1 MTKIQIDAA
10 IYADVKAGI
19 MTKTAIAKKYGTSTR
34 SVGRAVERH
43 EKRMADKSL
52 QQTVSLAVIK
62 KPIVREP
69 TIKNSEIQDGD
80 TVLLSPESQ
89 WVGFAGDANPMG
101 VEGEVQFIEGVNDS
115 FKVLWSNGRTNVY
128 FTVDSDFTLVKRA
141 FEEQEVEQQKT
152 IYFDKTSNS
161 ELVVGDVVMLSEH
174 SNWPVEESNPRG
186 VKGVIDEHEEGSP
199 WIHVQWSN
207 KSHNAYRSG
216 DNDLI
221 LLERDGKIVKP
232 TSEKPANDIPALQA
246 DDEVEIEVAESSLMD
261 ALKSGDRVE
270 YVLTGDSVILT
281 MNNETE
287 IVDSTHPNYKAI
299 REAIF
304 NEDFKAAFELM
315 NIRKAIETFT
325 QGNIRIEGEKLFYG
339 EMQVKTELADKI
351 IQLMQKGDDGFQR
364 LIKFFELLMQ
374 NPSRSSVEQLWG
386 FVCHNDV
393 EIDEDG
399 YLIGWKKVQS
409 KGNNLF
415 DSRTGKV
422 PNNVGCVVEMPRW
435 MVDDRR
441 SVTCSQGL
449 HVGAWDYV
457 RSFSGNVI
465 TKVRM
470 SPADVVSVPDDY
482 DDMKVRTSKY
492 EVVGLVNSSR
502 QDIPN
507 TYEYKRQHVM
517 VGSAGEILGIKD
529 IQ

>member
-52 QQTVSLAVIK
+52 QQTVSLAIIK
-62 KPIVREP
+62 RPA
-69 TIKNSEIQDGD
+69 
-80 TVLLSPESQ
+80 L
-89 WVGFAGDANPMG
+89 
-101 VEGEVQFIEGVNDS
+101 
-115 FKVLWSNGRTNVY
+115 
-128 FTVDSDFTLVKRA
+128 
-141 FEEQEVEQQKT
+141 QEVEQKQEF
-152 IYFDKTSNS
+152 IYIDKTSNS

-174 SNWPVEESNPRG
+174 SNWPVEESNPRE

-315 NIRKAIETFT
+315 NIRKAIEIFT

>member
-52 QQTVSLAVIK
+52 QQTVSLTVIK
-62 KPIVREP
+62 KPV
-69 TIKNSEIQDGD
+69 
-80 TVLLSPESQ
+80 
-89 WVGFAGDANPMG
+89 
-101 VEGEVQFIEGVNDS
+101 
-115 FKVLWSNGRTNVY
+115 
-128 FTVDSDFTLVKRA
+128 
-141 FEEQEVEQQKT
+141 EEQKVEQEY
-152 IYFDKTSNS
+152 IYIDKTTNS
-161 ELVVGDVVMLSEH
+161 ELVAGDVVMLSEH
-174 SNWPVEESNPRG
+174 SNWPVKASNPRG
-186 VKGVIDEHEEGSP
+186 VKGVVGVHEEGSP

-207 KSHNAYRSG
+207 NEPNAYKSE

-232 TSEKPANDIPALQA
+232 TSEQPANDIHALQA
-246 DDEVEIEVAESSLMD
+246 DDEVEIEVTESSLMD

-364 LIKFFELLMQ
+364 LIKFFELLMK

-399 YLIGWKKVQS
+399 YLIGWKKVRS
-409 KGNNLF
+409 NGNNLF

-492 EVVGLVNSSR
+492 EVIGLVNSSR

>member
-19 MTKTAIAKKYGTSTR
+19 MTKTAIAKKYNTSTR

-43 EKRMADKSL
+43 EKRMAE
-52 QQTVSLAVIK
+52 T
-62 KPIVREP
+62 
-69 TIKNSEIQDGD
+69 
-80 TVLLSPESQ
+80 
-89 WVGFAGDANPMG
+89 
-101 VEGEVQFIEGVNDS
+101 
-115 FKVLWSNGRTNVY
+115 
-128 FTVDSDFTLVKRA
+128 FTQPVVKIDV
-141 FEEQEVEQQKT
+141 QEVVEPVVKQTDKEI
-152 IYFDKTSNS
+152 IYIRKTSNDD
-161 ELVVGDVVMLSEH
+161 LKVGDVVMLTDG
-174 SNWPVEESNPRG
+174 SNWPENEANPRFVEG
-186 VKGVIDEHEEGSP
+186 VVSDTDELSWLEVKWP
-199 WIHVQWSN
+199 DNWYN
-207 KSHNAYRSG
+207 CYKKS

-221 LLERDGKIVKP
+221 LLERDGKIVKDP
-232 TSEKPANDIPALQA
+232 DEKPRHVAEEDKV
-246 DDEVEIEVAESSLMD
+246 EVESPKTSLMD
-261 ALKSGDRVE
+261 TLKSGNLVE

-281 MNNETE
+281 MGNETE

-304 NEDFKAAFELM
+304 KEDFKVAFDLM
-315 NIRKAIETFT
+315 NIRKAIESFT
-325 QGNIRIEGEKLFYG
+325 QGNITIKGDKLFYG
-339 EMQVKTELADKI
+339 EMHVKTELADKI
-351 IQLMQKGDDGFQR
+351 IQMMQTGDEGFKR
-364 LIKFFELLMQ
+364 LIKFFENLMK

-399 YLIGWKKVQS
+399 YLIGWKKVRS
-409 KGNNLF
+409 NGNNLF

-435 MVDDRR
+435 MVDDHR

-502 QDIPN
+502 QEIPN

>member
-52 QQTVSLAVIK
+52 QQTVSLTVIK
-62 KPIVREP
+62 KPVKE
-69 TIKNSEIQDGD
+69 Q
-80 TVLLSPESQ
+80 
-89 WVGFAGDANPMG
+89 
-101 VEGEVQFIEGVNDS
+101 
-115 FKVLWSNGRTNVY
+115 KV
-128 FTVDSDFTLVKRA
+128 
-141 FEEQEVEQQKT
+141 EQEY
-152 IYFDKTSNS
+152 IYIDKTTNS
-161 ELVVGDVVMLSEH
+161 ELVAGDVVMLSEH
-174 SNWPVEESNPRG
+174 SNWPVKASNPRG
-186 VKGVIDEHEEGSP
+186 VKGVVGVHEEGSP

-207 KSHNAYRSG
+207 NEPNAYKSE

-232 TSEKPANDIPALQA
+232 TSEQPANDIHALQA
-246 DDEVEIEVAESSLMD
+246 DDEVEIEVTESSLMD

-399 YLIGWKKVQS
+399 YLIGWKKVRS
-409 KGNNLF
+409 NGNNLF

-517 VGSAGEILGIKD
+517 VGSAGEILGITEIK
-529 IQ
+529 

>member
-10 IYADVKAGI
+10 IYADVKDGI
-19 MTKTAIAKKYGTSTR
+19 MTKTAIAKKYNTSTR

-43 EKRMADKSL
+43 EKRMAETFTQPVVKPVVEIDVQEVVKQTDK
-52 QQTVSLAVIK
+52 
-62 KPIVREP
+62 
-69 TIKNSEIQDGD
+69 EIIYIRKTSNDDLKVGD
-80 TVLLSPESQ
+80 TV
-89 WVGFAGDANPMG
+89 
-101 VEGEVQFIEGVNDS
+101 
-115 FKVLWSNGRTNVY
+115 
-128 FTVDSDFTLVKRA
+128 
-141 FEEQEVEQQKT
+141 
-152 IYFDKTSNS
+152 
-161 ELVVGDVVMLSEH
+161 MLSKG
-174 SNWPVEESNPRG
+174 SLWPVKDSNPRG
-186 VKGVIDEHEEGSP
+186 VNGLVTDTGSLG
-199 WIHVQWSN
+199 WIAVEWVN
-207 KSHNAYRSG
+207 GEFNCYKKS

-221 LLERDGKIVKP
+221 LLERGGKIVKDP
-232 TSEKPANDIPALQA
+232 DEKPRHVAEEDKV
-246 DDEVEIEVAESSLMD
+246 EVESPKTSLMD
-261 ALKSGDRVE
+261 TLKSGNRVE

-281 MNNETE
+281 MGNETE

-304 NEDFKAAFELM
+304 KEDFKVAFDLM
-315 NIRKAIETFT
+315 NIRKAIESFT
-325 QGNIRIEGEKLFYG
+325 QGNITIKGDKLFYG
-339 EMQVKTELADKI
+339 EMHVKTELADKI
-351 IQLMQKGDDGFQR
+351 IQMMQTGDEGFKR
-364 LIKFFELLMQ
+364 LVKFFENLMK

-399 YLIGWKKVQS
+399 FLIGWKKVRS
-409 KGNNLF
+409 NGNDLV

-441 SVTCSQGL
+441 EVTCSQGL

-470 SPADVVSVPDDY
+470 NPADVVSVPDDY

-492 EVVGLVNSSR
+492 EVIGLVDSYR
-502 QDIPN
+502 KEIPN

-517 VGSAGEILGIKD
+517 VGSAGEILGITP
-529 IQ
+529 IE

>member
-1 MTKIQIDAA
+1 MRPPKQTKPKEEMNMTKIQIDAA
-10 IYADVKAGI
+10 IYADVKAGV
-19 MTKTAIAKKYGTSTR
+19 MTKTAIAKKYNTSTR

-43 EKRMADKSL
+43 EKRMAETFS
-52 QQTVSLAVIK
+52 QPVV
-62 KPIVREP
+62 KPVV
-69 TIKNSEIQDGD
+69 EID
-80 TVLLSPESQ
+80 V
-89 WVGFAGDANPMG
+89 
-101 VEGEVQFIEGVNDS
+101 
-115 FKVLWSNGRTNVY
+115 
-128 FTVDSDFTLVKRA
+128 
-141 FEEQEVEQQKT
+141 QEVVEPVVKQTDKEI
-152 IYFDKTSNS
+152 IYIRKASNDD
-161 ELVVGDVVMLSEH
+161 LKVGYTVMLSED
-174 SNWPVEESNPRG
+174 SLWPVKDSNPRG
-186 VKGVIDEHEEGSP
+186 VNGLVANTDSFG
-199 WIHVQWSN
+199 WIAVEWAN
-207 KSHNAYRSG
+207 GEFNCYKKS

-221 LLERDGKIVKP
+221 LIERGGKIVKEP
-232 TSEKPANDIPALQA
+232 DEEPRHVAEEDKV
-246 DDEVEIEVAESSLMD
+246 EVESPKTSLMD
-261 ALKSGDRVE
+261 TLKSGNRVE

-281 MNNETE
+281 MGNETE

-304 NEDFKAAFELM
+304 KEDFKVAFDLM
-315 NIRKAIETFT
+315 NIRKAIESFT
-325 QGNIRIEGEKLFYG
+325 QGNITIKGDKLFYG
-339 EMQVKTELADKI
+339 EMHVKTELADKI
-351 IQLMQKGDDGFQR
+351 IQMMQTGDEGFKR
-364 LIKFFELLMQ
+364 LIKFFENLMK

-399 YLIGWKKVQS
+399 FLIGWKKVRS
-409 KGNNLF
+409 NGNDLV

-441 SVTCSQGL
+441 EVTCSQGL

-470 SPADVVSVPDDY
+470 NPADVVSVPDDY

-492 EVVGLVNSSR
+492 EVIGLVDDYR
-502 QDIPN
+502 KEIPN

-517 VGSAGEILGIKD
+517 VGSAGEILGIKE

>member
-43 EKRMADKSL
+43 EKRM
-52 QQTVSLAVIK
+52 
-62 KPIVREP
+62 
-69 TIKNSEIQDGD
+69 
-80 TVLLSPESQ
+80 
-89 WVGFAGDANPMG
+89 
-101 VEGEVQFIEGVNDS
+101 VE
-115 FKVLWSNGRTNVY
+115 T
-128 FTVDSDFTLVKRA
+128 FTQPVVKIDV
-141 FEEQEVEQQKT
+141 QEVVEPVVKQTDKEI
-152 IYFDKTSNS
+152 IYIRKTSNDD
-161 ELVVGDVVMLSEH
+161 LKVGDVVMLTDG
-174 SNWPVEESNPRG
+174 SNWPENEANPRFVEG
-186 VKGVIDEHEEGSP
+186 VVSDTDELSWLEVKWP
-199 WIHVQWSN
+199 DNWYN
-207 KSHNAYRSG
+207 LYKKS

-221 LLERDGKIVKP
+221 LLERDGKIVKDP
-232 TSEKPANDIPALQA
+232 DEKPRHVAEEDKV
-246 DDEVEIEVAESSLMD
+246 EVESPKTSLMD
-261 ALKSGDRVE
+261 TLKSGNLVE

-281 MNNETE
+281 MGNETE

-304 NEDFKAAFELM
+304 KEDFKVAFDLM
-315 NIRKAIETFT
+315 NIRKAIESFT
-325 QGNIRIEGEKLFYG
+325 QGNITIKGDKLFYG
-339 EMQVKTELADKI
+339 EMHVKTELADKI
-351 IQLMQKGDDGFQR
+351 IQMMQTGDEGFKR
-364 LIKFFELLMQ
+364 LIKFFENLMK

-399 YLIGWKKVQS
+399 YLIGWKKVRS
-409 KGNNLF
+409 NGNNLF

-502 QDIPN
+502 QEIPN

>member
-52 QQTVSLAVIK
+52 QQTVSLTVIK
-62 KPIVREP
+62 KPV
-69 TIKNSEIQDGD
+69 
-80 TVLLSPESQ
+80 
-89 WVGFAGDANPMG
+89 
-101 VEGEVQFIEGVNDS
+101 
-115 FKVLWSNGRTNVY
+115 
-128 FTVDSDFTLVKRA
+128 
-141 FEEQEVEQQKT
+141 EEQKVEQEY
-152 IYFDKTSNS
+152 IYIDKTTNS
-161 ELVVGDVVMLSEH
+161 ELVAGDVVMLSEH
-174 SNWPVEESNPRG
+174 SNWPVKASNPRG
-186 VKGVIDEHEEGSP
+186 VKGVVDVHEEGSP
-199 WIHVQWSN
+199 WIPVQWSN
-207 KSHNAYRSG
+207 NEPNAYKSV

-232 TSEKPANDIPALQA
+232 TSEQPANGIPALQA
-246 DDEVEIEVAESSLMD
+246 DDEVEIEVTESSLMD

-399 YLIGWKKVQS
+399 YLIGWKKVRS
-409 KGNNLF
+409 NGNNLF

-502 QDIPN
+502 QEIPN

>member
-1 MTKIQIDAA
+1 MRPPKQTKPKEEMNMTKIQIDAE
-10 IYADVKAGI
+10 IYADVKAGV
-19 MTKTAIAKKYGTSTR
+19 MTKTAIAKKYNTSTR

-43 EKRMADKSL
+43 EKRMAETFT
-52 QQTVSLAVIK
+52 QPVV
-62 KPIVREP
+62 KPVV
-69 TIKNSEIQDGD
+69 EID
-80 TVLLSPESQ
+80 V
-89 WVGFAGDANPMG
+89 
-101 VEGEVQFIEGVNDS
+101 
-115 FKVLWSNGRTNVY
+115 
-128 FTVDSDFTLVKRA
+128 
-141 FEEQEVEQQKT
+141 QEVVEPVVKQTDKEI
-152 IYFDKTSNS
+152 IYIRKTSNDD
-161 ELVVGDVVMLSEH
+161 LKVGDVVMLTDG
-174 SNWPVEESNPRG
+174 SNWPETEANPRFVEG
-186 VKGVIDEHEEGSP
+186 VVSDTDELSWLEVKWP
-199 WIHVQWSN
+199 DNWYN
-207 KSHNAYRSG
+207 LYKKS

-221 LLERDGKIVKP
+221 LLERDGKIVKDP
-232 TSEKPANDIPALQA
+232 DEKPRHVAEEDKV
-246 DDEVEIEVAESSLMD
+246 EVESPKTSLMD
-261 ALKSGDRVE
+261 TLKSGNRVE

-281 MNNETE
+281 MGNETE

-304 NEDFKAAFELM
+304 KEDFKVAFDLM
-315 NIRKAIETFT
+315 NIRKAIESFT
-325 QGNIRIEGEKLFYG
+325 QGNITIKGDKLFYG
-339 EMQVKTELADKI
+339 EMHVKTELADKI
-351 IQLMQKGDDGFQR
+351 IQMMQTGDEGFKR
-364 LIKFFELLMQ
+364 LIKFFENLMK

-399 YLIGWKKVQS
+399 FLIGWKKVRS
-409 KGNNLF
+409 NGNDLV

-441 SVTCSQGL
+441 EVTCSQGL

-470 SPADVVSVPDDY
+470 NPADVVSVPDDY

-492 EVVGLVNSSR
+492 EVIGLVDDYR
-502 QDIPN
+502 KEIPN

-517 VGSAGEILGIKD
+517 VGSAGEILGIKE

>member
-43 EKRMADKSL
+43 EKRM
-52 QQTVSLAVIK
+52 
-62 KPIVREP
+62 
-69 TIKNSEIQDGD
+69 
-80 TVLLSPESQ
+80 
-89 WVGFAGDANPMG
+89 
-101 VEGEVQFIEGVNDS
+101 VE
-115 FKVLWSNGRTNVY
+115 T
-128 FTVDSDFTLVKRA
+128 FTQPVVKIDV
-141 FEEQEVEQQKT
+141 QEVVEPVVKQTDKEI
-152 IYFDKTSNS
+152 IYIRKTSNDD
-161 ELVVGDVVMLSEH
+161 LKVGDVVMLTDG
-174 SNWPVEESNPRG
+174 SNWPENEANPRFVEG
-186 VKGVIDEHEEGSP
+186 VVSDTDELSWLEVKWP
-199 WIHVQWSN
+199 DNWYN
-207 KSHNAYRSG
+207 LYKKS

-221 LLERDGKIVKP
+221 LLERDGKIVKDP
-232 TSEKPANDIPALQA
+232 DEKPRHVAEEDKV
-246 DDEVEIEVAESSLMD
+246 EVESPKTSLMD
-261 ALKSGDRVE
+261 TLKSGNLVE

-281 MNNETE
+281 MGNETE

-304 NEDFKAAFELM
+304 KEDFKVAFDLM
-315 NIRKAIETFT
+315 NIRKAIESFT
-325 QGNIRIEGEKLFYG
+325 QGNITIKGDKLFYG
-339 EMQVKTELADKI
+339 EMHVKTELADKI
-351 IQLMQKGDDGFQR
+351 IQMMQTGDEGFKR
-364 LIKFFELLMQ
+364 LIKFFENLMK

-399 YLIGWKKVQS
+399 YLIGWKKVRS
-409 KGNNLF
+409 NGNNLF

-492 EVVGLVNSSR
+492 EVIGLVNSSR
-502 QDIPN
+502 QEIPN